1 MNHRLLQLAEALKL
15 IYMFSD
21 FDPQH
26 DKANKGNIC
35 NIDTNAGIGIGLILA
50 W

>member
-1 MNHRLLQLAEALKL
+1 MNRRLLQLAEALKL

-26 DKANKGNIC
+26 DKANKGKY
-35 NIDTNAGIGIGLILA
+35 L
-50 W
+50 